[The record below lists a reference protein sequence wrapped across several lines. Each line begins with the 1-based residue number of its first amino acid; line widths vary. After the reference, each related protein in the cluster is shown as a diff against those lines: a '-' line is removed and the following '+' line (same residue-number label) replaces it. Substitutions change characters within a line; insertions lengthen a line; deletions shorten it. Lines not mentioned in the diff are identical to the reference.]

1 MEEIKETPGPAPLE
15 QGDDNNGLSTQAK
28 VGIGVGILV
37 GGALLILALIF
48 LLRNPET
55 TQTVRDLF
63 IIVLALESLV
73 IGTLLVI
80 LIYQLIVLIRM
91 LRDDLK
97 PMIESTQE
105 TLNTVR
111 GTATFVSQ
119 RVTKPAI
126 AATGYA
132 SGIARSISVLIQML
146 PRRRRSTPA
155 PSSGEETMPEPGGG
169 ERNTFG

>member
-1 MEEIKETPGPAPLE
+1 MDMEEIKETPSPAPFE
-15 QGDDNNGLSTQAK
+15 QGDDENGLSTWGK

-37 GGALLILALIF
+37 GVALLILALIF

-55 TQTVRDLF
+55 TETVRDLF
-63 IIVLALESLV
+63 IIVLAFESLV

-80 LIYQLIVLIRM
+80 LIYQLIKLIRM

-105 TLNTVR
+105 TLNTVK

-119 RVTKPAI
+119 QVTKPAI

-132 SGIARSISVLIQML
+132 SGIGRSLSVLIQML

-155 PSSGEETMPEPGGG
+155 PSSGEEATPELGGG
-169 ERNTFG
+169 